1 MRTKTTESSIPS
13 PITRS
18 KSSTSLISITALGS
32 LALLSTFSISG
43 CSSTTQRDRSDD
55 SASEIAQTY
64 NPRARAM
71 ALELF
76 REASQLHEDGKS
88 EQALVKYRQSIE
100 TDNTIFAAWNNMGQL
115 LMQQKNYADAVAA
128 FKVASDLQQTD
139 PRPDYNIGLAYQTIG
154 WGEESLTHFQI
165 SLDRDPNYLPSIRGV
180 VRSAEMLGKGDQQIL
195 EFIRNGQL
203 RETNEQWREYFD
215 RQRFRVEK
223 VIDETT

>member
-1 MRTKTTESSIPS
+1 MRTKTTEPS
-13 PITRS
+13 TRSPMTTQKLSQRMIPITAVC
-18 KSSTSLISITALGS
+18 SIT
-32 LALLSTFSISG
+32 LLSTLAMTG
-43 CSSTTQRDRSDD
+43 CSTPNQRDRADQTD
-55 SASEIAQTY
+55 SEITQTY

-76 REASQLHEDGKS
+76 REASQLHEDGKN
-88 EQALVKYRQSIE
+88 EQALAKYRESIE

-165 SLDRDPNYLPSIRGV
+165 SLDRDSNYLPSIRGV

-203 RETNEQWREYFD
+203 RETNQQWREYFD

-223 VIDETT
+223 LIDETT